1 MYFTGYIGL
10 LMVALIIIQF
20 FPVILDFVSPLDK
33 PRPCKPLIIAEYFIF
48 HDNHFYTKVFHALII
63 ITLCASIMVA
73 TATQL
78 ILFTYHSFGMFKI
91 AR

>member
-1 MYFTGYIGL
+1 VYLTGNIGL
-10 LMVALIIIQF
+10 LMIALIIIQF
-20 FPVILDFVSPLDK
+20 FPVILNFVSPLDK
-33 PRPCKPLIIAEYFIF
+33 PRPCKPLITAEYFIF
-48 HDNHFYTKVFHALII
+48 HDNHFYIKVFHAFII

-78 ILFTYHSFGMFKI
+78 LLFTYHSFGMFKI